1 MARRAVEMTV
11 KGKGVQMI
19 RTVLAAGIALAL
31 PIAAAAEG
39 HTAGDAEAGEKVFR
53 KCMACHAVGEGAE
66 NKVGPQLNGVVGRD
80 IASVEGFSY
89 SDALM
94 TLGEEGKAWTPEELQ
109 AFLEK
114 PRDYAK
120 GTKMSFAGLRKEEDR
135 NDVIAYLA
143 TFEGAGS

>member
-1 MARRAVEMTV
+1 
-11 KGKGVQMI
+11 MI
-19 RTVLAAGIALAL
+19 RMLVAAGFVALA
-31 PIAAAAEG
+31 PIAAVADE
-39 HTAGDAEAGEKVFR
+39 HVSGDAEAGEKVFR

-66 NKVGPQLNGVVGRD
+66 NKVGPQLNGVVDRE

-89 SDALM
+89 SDALV
-94 TLGEEGKAWTPEELQ
+94 TLGEEGKTWSPEELS

-135 NDVIAYLA
+135 DDVIAYLA
-143 TFEGAGS
+143 TFEDAGS

>member
-1 MARRAVEMTV
+1 MMKRLISATFLITAP
-11 KGKGVQMI
+11 G
-19 RTVLAAGIALAL
+19 LALAD
-31 PIAAAAEG
+31 G
-39 HTAGDAEAGEKVFR
+39 HITGDAEAGEKVFR
-53 KCMACHAVGEGAE
+53 KCQACHAVGADAK
-66 NKVGPQLNGVVGRD
+66 NKVGPILNGIVDSAVGANAD
-80 IASVEGFSY
+80 FKY

-94 TLGEEGKAWTPEELQ
+94 ALAGEGKTWTVEELS

-143 TFEGAGS
+143 TFAE